1 MINNDNLK
9 VAKVANN
16 FYCNCCDYTCLRKYN
31 FDKHLLTQK
40 HKMITNG
47 NLAGAKVA
55 KPAQSINKC
64 NCGKNYKYASGLS
77 RHKHSCKFILQNM
90 EEISNSNSNKEIL
103 ELLVKQNKQILAL
116 TENSG
121 FQNIQNFQQNIQQNI
136 QDNMTFNLNY
146 FLNEKCKNAI
156 NMSEFI
162 ESSEANFNDL
172 ENTGKNGL
180 VKSLTQFIIKEL
192 SKLNVFERPI
202 HCSDTRRKILHI
214 KDKNQ
219 WQKDT
224 EGQTN
229 AKMTLRKIN
238 HKVNILQIPQWLNT
252 YPNSNMADHSLN
264 ELYLKIVSNS
274 MDGTDETYDKIISNV
289 SDKITINKK
298 NPQNMIK

>member
-9 VAKVANN
+9 VVKVVNN
-16 FYCNCCDYTCLRKYN
+16 FFCNCCNYKCVRKYN

-47 NLAGAKVA
+47 NSIGAKVA
-55 KPAQSINKC
+55 NSTQIINKC
-64 NCGKNYKYASGLS
+64 ICGKNYKYTSGLS
-77 RHKHSCKFILQNM
+77 RHKHSCKFISQNI
-90 EEISNSNSNKEIL
+90 EDTSNKQIL

-121 FQNIQNFQQNIQQNI
+121 IQNIQHIQQNIQQNI
-136 QDNMTFNLNY
+136 QNNMTFNLNY

-192 SKLNVFERPI
+192 SKLDVFERPI

-238 HKVNILQIPQWLNT
+238 HKVNVLQIPHWLNT

>member
-1 MINNDNLK
+1 MIKNDNLK
-9 VAKVANN
+9 VAKVVNN
-16 FYCNCCDYTCLRKYN
+16 FYCNSCNYNCVRKYN
-31 FDKHLLTQK
+31 FDKHLMTQK

-47 NLAGAKVA
+47 NAAGAKVA
-55 KPAQSINKC
+55 TPTQSINKC
-64 NCGKNYKYASGLS
+64 NCGKVYKYSSGLS
-77 RHKHSCKFILQNM
+77 RHKHSCKFISQNT
-90 EEISNSNSNKEIL
+90 EETSNKQIL

-121 FQNIQNFQQNIQQNI
+121 IQNIQNFQQNIQQNI
-136 QDNMTFNLNY
+136 QNNMTFNLNY

-192 SKLNVFERPI
+192 SKLDVFERPI

-224 EGQTN
+224 EGQKN
-229 AKMTLRKIN
+229 AKITLRKIN
-238 HKVNILQIPQWLNT
+238 HKVNILQIPHWLKT
-252 YPNSNMADHSLN
+252 YPNSNMADNSLN

-289 SDKITINKK
+289 SEKITINKK
-298 NPQNMIK
+298 NPQNMLK

>member
-9 VAKVANN
+9 VVKVVNN
-16 FYCNCCDYTCLRKYN
+16 FFCNSCGYHCVRKYN

-47 NLAGAKVA
+47 ISIGPKTI
-55 KPAQSINKC
+55 KTSQTINKC
-64 NCGKNYKYASGLS
+64 NCGKIYKYASGLS
-77 RHKHSCKFILQNM
+77 RHKHSCVFLSQHSD
-90 EEISNSNSNKEIL
+90 ETSNKQIL
-103 ELLVKQNKQILAL
+103 ELLVNQNKQILAL
-116 TENSG
+116 TEKSG
-121 FQNIQNFQQNIQQNI
+121 IQNIQHFQQNIQQNI
-136 QDNMTFNLNY
+136 QNNMTFNLNY

-192 SKLNVFERPI
+192 SKLDVFERPI

-214 KDKNQ
+214 KDKNE

-224 EGQTN
+224 EGQSNT
-229 AKMTLRKIN
+229 KMTLRKIN
-238 HKVNILQIPQWLNT
+238 HKVNILQIPHWLKS

-289 SDKITINKK
+289 SEKITINKK
-298 NPQNMIK
+298 NPQNMLK

>member
-1 MINNDNLK
+1 
-9 VAKVANN
+9 
-16 FYCNCCDYTCLRKYN
+16 
-31 FDKHLLTQK
+31 
-40 HKMITNG
+40 
-47 NLAGAKVA
+47 
-55 KPAQSINKC
+55 
-64 NCGKNYKYASGLS
+64 
-77 RHKHSCKFILQNM
+77 LQNT
-90 EEISNSNSNKEIL
+90 EENSNSNKEIL

-136 QDNMTFNLNY
+136 QNNMTFNLNY

-224 EGQTN
+224 EGQT
-229 AKMTLRKIN
+229 AYFGRGASLCYYEMVVRLSRLTKIPPWASLCGSFSQLCSPSSPFSQYFCCDFFPRTLTR
-238 HKVNILQIPQWLNT
+238 
-252 YPNSNMADHSLN
+252 
-264 ELYLKIVSNS
+264 
-274 MDGTDETYDKIISNV
+274 
-289 SDKITINKK
+289 
-298 NPQNMIK
+298 